1 MKYFK
6 IKCRKTFL
14 FVICFFMVVFTI
26 GVVSCTN
33 DVNEDSIADEN
44 DSSIV
49 FIESSISVNQMDSLS
64 NVIKNVINSSTRS
77 LGCELTENEAKQI
90 LKPLINDGK
99 NIQRQLLDKKTI
111 VGFNTHELNFVKD
124 MTDVQLAELS
134 FIFNYVYKN
143 SMNESQILECLKYA
157 IGIQGLSDLVKGEI
171 ELSGFKRYYN
181 GTKMLMTAKTARQ
194 IICAFAKRTLG
205 WVGIAWMMYDF
216 SECMNKGMFYK
227 LTC

>member
-111 VGFNTHELNFVKD
+111 VDFNTHELNFVKD

-134 FIFNYVYKN
+134 FTFNYVYKN

-157 IGIQGLSDLVKGEI
+157 IGIQGLSDLVKNGFEI
-171 ELSGFKRYYN
+171 GGGFYTYYN
-181 GTKMLMTAKTARQ
+181 GTRMLMTAKTARQ

-205 WVGIAWMMYDF
+205 WVGIAWVIYDF
-216 SECMNKGMFYK
+216 SECMNKK
-227 LTC
+227 

>member
-64 NVIKNVINSSTRS
+64 NVIKNVINGSTRS

-134 FIFNYVYKN
+134 FTFNYVYKN

-157 IGIQGLSDLVKGEI
+157 IGIQGLSDLVKNGFEI
-171 ELSGFKRYYN
+171 GGGFYTYYN
-181 GTKMLMTAKTARQ
+181 GTRMLMTAKTARQ

-205 WVGIAWMMYDF
+205 WVGIAWVIYDF
-216 SECMNKGMFYK
+216 SECMNKK
-227 LTC
+227 

>member
-6 IKCRKTFL
+6 IKCSKTFL

-134 FIFNYVYKN
+134 FTFNYVYKN

-216 SECMNKGMFYK
+216 SECMNKK
-227 LTC
+227 

>member
-49 FIESSISVNQMDSLS
+49 FIESSISVNQMNSLS

-134 FIFNYVYKN
+134 FTFNYVYKN

-157 IGIQGLSDLVKGEI
+157 IGIQGLSDLVKNGFEI
-171 ELSGFKRYYN
+171 GGGFYTYYN
-181 GTKMLMTAKTARQ
+181 GTRMLMTAKTARQ

-205 WVGIAWMMYDF
+205 WVGIAWVIYDF
-216 SECMNKGMFYK
+216 SECMNKK
-227 LTC
+227 

>member
-33 DVNEDSIADEN
+33 DVNEDFIADEN

-134 FIFNYVYKN
+134 FTFNYVYKN

-157 IGIQGLSDLVKGEI
+157 IGIQGLSDLAKNGIEI
-171 ELSGFKRYYN
+171 YGISQYYN
-181 GTKMLMTAKTARQ
+181 GTRMLMTAKTARQ

-205 WVGIAWMMYDF
+205 VVAIAWMIYDF
-216 SECMNKGMFYK
+216 SDCMNKK
-227 LTC
+227 

>member
-1 MKYFK
+1 
-6 IKCRKTFL
+6 
-14 FVICFFMVVFTI
+14 MVVFTI

-44 DSSIV
+44 DSAVV

-134 FIFNYVYKN
+134 FTFNYVYKN

-157 IGIQGLSDLVKGEI
+157 IGLQSLSDLIKNGPEI
-171 ELSGFKRYYN
+171 YGLSQYYN
-181 GTKMLMTAKTARQ
+181 GTRMLMTAKTARQ

-205 WVGIAWMMYDF
+205 WVAIAWMIYDF
-216 SECMNKGMFYK
+216 SDCMNKK
-227 LTC
+227 

>member
-111 VGFNTHELNFVKD
+111 VDFNTHELNFVKD

-134 FIFNYVYKN
+134 FTFNYVYKN

-171 ELSGFKRYYN
+171 ELRGFKRYYN

-216 SECMNKGMFYK
+216 SECMNKK
-227 LTC
+227 